1 MKKQLE
7 RTLGFPQAFAT
18 ATGLVVA
25 GTTMVTLGYS
35 MGLVGPAF
43 AISAFIAL
51 IVSILVSFSYAELS
65 SIIPGSGMIGDYTA
79 VAMGRFMAIVSVLG
93 GYIVLV
99 AAAGAMESITA
110 GVAVETLNSSIDS
123 TYFALG
129 LLVIFLVINLAG
141 VGIFGSIQIFVAG
154 SMMVGTVIMGAMGLF
169 EIGTAIPTET
179 PVFNPGGWDV
189 VFSSLALGIWL
200 FVGIEYVAP
209 MAEEVKNPEKTIPK
223 AMISGLLVIFV
234 VDMVFG
240 LAIVRYVPLDVLK
253 GSVSPQVDGAEAMFG
268 QTGVAAMVIITV
280 LASASSINSHLAA
293 VPRML
298 YGLSRQGLL
307 PKFFSYVHPRFK
319 TPWVS
324 IFAVFLLLCIPL
336 MLAINIDL
344 FATLILASCVT
355 WLLSYVIA
363 QVNVIILRRRYPE
376 IKRPFKTPFYPIPQ
390 ILGIAACVF
399 MIVTIHPDPKIQT
412 QIYMIAGG
420 FMLAIVLYAFFW
432 LRATN
437 QSMFTPIPIGELNK
451 LFHDTGDTGD
461 TVDTVDT
468 DGIVLNAST
477 YAPPR

>member
-7 RTLGFPQAFAT
+7 RTLGFPHAFAT

-51 IVSILVSFSYAELS
+51 MVSILVSFSYAELS
-65 SIIPGSGMIGDYTA
+65 SIIPGSGMIGDYTS
-79 VAMGRFMAIVSVLG
+79 VAMGRFMSIVSVLG

-99 AAAGAMESITA
+99 SAAGAMESITA
-110 GVAVETLNSSIDS
+110 GAAAATLSSSINP
-123 TYFALG
+123 TFFAFG

-154 SMMVGTVIMGAMGLF
+154 SMMIGTFIMGAMGLL
-169 EIGTAIPTET
+169 EIGTENPTES
-179 PVFNPGGWDV
+179 PVFNPGGWGV

-209 MAEEVKNPEKTIPK
+209 MAEEVKNPEKTISK

-234 VDMVFG
+234 IDMVFG
-240 LAIVRYVPLDVLK
+240 LAIVRYVPLDVLQ
-253 GSVSPQVDGAEAMFG
+253 GSVSPQVDGAKAMFG
-268 QTGVAAMVIITV
+268 QIGVAVMVIITV

-307 PKFFSYVHPRFK
+307 PKFFSYIHPRFR

-336 MLAINIDL
+336 LLAINIDL
-344 FATLILASCVT
+344 ITTLILASCVT
-355 WLLSYVIA
+355 WLLSYVVA
-363 QVNVIILRRRYPE
+363 QVDVIILRRRYPE

-390 ILGIAACVF
+390 IIGIAACFF
-399 MIVTIHPDPKIQT
+399 MIVTIHPDLKMQI
-412 QIYMIAGG
+412 QIYMISGG
-420 FMLAIVLYAFFW
+420 FMLAIALYAFFW

-437 QSMFTPIPIGELNK
+437 QSMFTPLPIKELNK
-451 LFHDTGDTGD
+451 LAGDTD
-461 TVDTVDT
+461 ETA
-468 DGIVLNAST
+468 LNAST
-477 YAPPR
+477 NSPFDQEVKL